1 MDSVAYCYN
10 VCNVSSLKTEYFS
23 FYLTVLLG
31 LDKNLAHKRCIGVL
45 LSYKRVSCL
54 GLVAIWKYN
63 SLDDLN
69 KIHLGLTIPADPMS
83 VENLL
88 PGLQVTGFSMCHHMA
103 DCREREQVLSSA

>member
-10 VCNVSSLKTEYFS
+10 VCNVSSLRTEYFS

-31 LDKNLAHKRCIGVL
+31 LDKYLAHKRYIGML

-63 SLDDLN
+63 SLDDLT
-69 KIHLGLTIPADPMS
+69 KYI
-83 VENLL
+83 
-88 PGLQVTGFSMCHHMA
+88 
-103 DCREREQVLSSA
+103 